1 MKFETV
7 EVADATHVITPAG
20 NIEKIVSKWNLEDAT
35 GGMGVVT
42 DKGTKLESSRRYLRE
57 KTDGNEKSPA

>member
-7 EVADATHVITPAG
+7 EVADATHVITPLG
-20 NIEKIVSKWNLEDAT
+20 NIEKIVSTWKNPT

-57 KTDGNEKSPA
+57 KPDGSESH